1 MKKGWKI
8 FLITCAAVFGAGV
21 VLCIAGFAVGVSD
34 QEVRNAF
41 DWGFGRFGR
50 LGILHDHAVTEYEE
64 THC

>member
-34 QEVRNAF
+34 QCV
-41 DWGFGRFGR
+41 
-50 LGILHDHAVTEYEE
+50 
-64 THC
+64 